1 MYGYQGR
8 TVRAG
13 SAKRAV
19 KVFSAGRWRLF
30 RAGAGAFGGQVV
42 LIVAASASGQF
53 AVVANQQTAHVLKR
67 HGLILTFQQAEFA
80 QGAGYCGLGEAKIGG
95 YFVLCWHKAMIYK
108 AAMGAKSGW
117 KMASRLP
124 ERQVGARVPRA
135 LHIIRSVP
143 RDAGAT
149 TDFHL
154 KWRQ

>member
-1 MYGYQGR
+1 MCGYQGR

-30 RAGAGAFGGQVV
+30 RAGAFGGQVV
-42 LIVAASASGQF
+42 LIVAAPASGQF

-95 YFVLCWHKAMIYK
+95 YFVLCGHKAMICK
-108 AAMGAKSGW
+108 A
-117 KMASRLP
+117 P
-124 ERQVGARVPRA
+124 
-135 LHIIRSVP
+135 
-143 RDAGAT
+143 
-149 TDFHL
+149 
-154 KWRQ
+154 